1 MRKKIKLKKWKRT
14 LKRPKKTKNS
24 KRKKPKKLKKN
35 WVFARW
41 KKQIRNRQKIVQNDQ
56 VILSKMPKTFCS
68 SFSFSFSLNLGRLSF
83 GRPEGKTARP
93 HQFSPPSPSQPY
105 TLPTHFL
112 SLFSIL
118 PKITP
123 TMPTLNIYLKT
134 LPLIAIGELWLN
146 FHEGAHADLSLE
158 TSLL

>member
-14 LKRPKKTKNS
+14 SKKPKKDKKNS
-24 KRKKPKKLKKN
+24 KRKKPTKFKKLS
-35 WVFARW
+35 ARW
-41 KKQIRNRQKIVQNDQ
+41 KEQIRNRQNIVQNDW
-56 VILSKMPKTFCS
+56 VILSKMPKTFYS
-68 SFSFSFSLNLGRLSF
+68 SFSFSFSPNLGRLSF

-105 TLPTHFL
+105 TFPTHFL

-123 TMPTLNIYLKT
+123 TIHPLNLYLKT